1 LPSKMIEVKQL
12 RHMMCADV
20 RCKGWVGCRDLC
32 LNDTVSFLPLGPQD
46 FSHSSA
52 LLSAAAERVW
62 EVFIQNKRE
71 VCWSILVL
79 LHLGHS
85 LSYYRRKPRNLW
97 CLVESKWKHSS
108 HMRLRWNYNETTVY
122 CRNQTSVTE
131 MKETFTYFSSFP
143 RW

>member
-1 LPSKMIEVKQL
+1 MIEVKQL

-20 RCKGWVGCRDLC
+20 RCKGWVGCRDLR

-71 VCWSILVL
+71 VCGSILVL
-79 LHLGHS
+79 LHLG
-85 LSYYRRKPRNLW
+85 YRYLTTGGNQK
-97 CLVESKWKHSS
+97 LVMFGRVKVEAFFS
-108 HMRLRWNYNETTVY
+108 H
-122 CRNQTSVTE
+122 VTE
-131 MKETFTYFSSFP
+131 VKL
-143 RW
+143 